1 MKVFF
6 DTNVYAAEAL
16 LGETAEQLIDKTLQ
30 AGWRIQASV
39 YVLEE
44 LERVLTEKLGF
55 SRRLAVLSCQRIKRR
70 SRMVEADA
78 SRHVVPDDPK
88 DNPILNAALA
98 SSADYLVTNDAHL
111 LSLNPFHGLRIVSM
125 TDYYNILVSEGLI
138 K

>member
-1 MKVFF
+1 VFF